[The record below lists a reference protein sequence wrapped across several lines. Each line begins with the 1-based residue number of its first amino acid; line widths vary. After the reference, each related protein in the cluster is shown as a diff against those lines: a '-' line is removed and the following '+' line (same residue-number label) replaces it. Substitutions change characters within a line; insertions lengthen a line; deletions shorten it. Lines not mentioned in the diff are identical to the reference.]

1 MGVNDPIN
9 SNISVDKQLKNIY
22 SMAKKCKSSV
32 VKKVFVSGI
41 VKSNR
46 VNDFIIQ
53 EVNRKIYD
61 DCQKVHYSFIIN
73 DSVGSNDLFKDVLH
87 LLAR

>member
-32 VKKVFVSGI
+32 VKKVFVPGI

-46 VNDFIIQ
+46 VNDFTIQ
-53 EVNRKIYD
+53 EANRKIYD

-73 DSVGSNDLFKDVLH
+73 DGVGSNDLFKGVLH
-87 LLAR
+87 LLDR